1 MRSFAL
7 SSSHLFLCEL
17 PEGRNPGFEITV
29 APQYLPK
36 TISCAKKK
44 KKKAK
49 NKTQW
54 MVVIYNQNENSGNL
68 PGVPVDKTSPAVQ
81 GCGFD
86 PWSGASIPPASR
98 PKTKT

>member
-17 PEGRNPGFEITV
+17 PEGRNLGFEITV

-36 TISCAKKK
+36 TFSCAKKK

-49 NKTQW
+49 NETQW
-54 MVVIYNQNENSGNL
+54 MVVIDNQNENTREKHIMNPNSVSRSVVSDSL
-68 PGVPVDKTSPAVQ
+68 PPHGL
-81 GCGFD
+81 
-86 PWSGASIPPASR
+86 
-98 PKTKT
+98 